1 MNLDTPFI
9 VLNGGTDG
17 LVIPILQ
24 WENQH
29 QDYNRS
35 CSSLNSGQLLYV
47 QLLQVVQDQLQSW
60 NPVSGQHEFPAF

>member
-9 VLNGGTDG
+9 VLNGGTDD

-35 CSSLNSGQLLYV
+35 CSS
-47 QLLQVVQDQLQSW
+47 
-60 NPVSGQHEFPAF
+60 